1 MNPVKRPTDGDLFR
15 IQARAMTD
23 QQPTYIQ
30 EWDQKLHDLDAA
42 DSPTS
47 LGPGARAGVTN
58 ATSREVLLRRAFPRR
73 PDHRACPAR
82 IGAVSPQT
90 P

>member
-1 MNPVKRPTDGDLFR
+1 MKPVKHPTDGDLFR
-15 IQARAMTD
+15 IQARTMPD
-23 QQPTYIQ
+23 QQPNCIQ
-30 EWDQKLHDLDAA
+30 EWEQKLHDLDAA

-58 ATSREVLLRRAFPRR
+58 ATSREVLLRSAFPRR

-82 IGAVSPQT
+82 IGALSPQT